1 MRAVGKT
8 RVKIL
13 VEVTQHSVGSK
24 EGTVSAIMQIRML
37 LENYESRNE
46 RLQEVM
52 TLIEELVNQIL
63 MEEMLLIV
71 QTVTVTFYT
80 DVNTDAG
87 SKSVINTIKTE
98 LVVGRKSFIGH
109 RSRKRAKL
117 PSGYEQSGRRKLGCL
132 KTDKILMDIVDQLP
146 QKEGYTHSQ

>member
-1 MRAVGKT
+1 
-8 RVKIL
+8 
-13 VEVTQHSVGSK
+13 
-24 EGTVSAIMQIRML
+24 ML

-63 MEEMLLIV
+63 MAEMLLV
-71 QTVTVTFYT
+71 ETVTVTFYT

-132 KTDKILMDIVDQLP
+132 KTDKILMDIVD
-146 QKEGYTHSQ
+146 